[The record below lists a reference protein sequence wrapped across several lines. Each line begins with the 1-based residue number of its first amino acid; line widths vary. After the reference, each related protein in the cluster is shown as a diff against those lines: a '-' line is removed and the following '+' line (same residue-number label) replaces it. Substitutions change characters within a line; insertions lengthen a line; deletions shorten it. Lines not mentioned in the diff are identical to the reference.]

1 MSTTIEGEEQVSPLG
16 EKEVSPLE
24 SDLSPVA
31 RDEQPAAKRRWWPW
45 LVGAAV
51 IVGVAAVVGVILA
64 SNGASEES
72 AEVGVV
78 VNTAEVIRTDLEEIT
93 TLDGTL
99 GRTVGDP
106 ITASSS
112 GTVTAAPQSG
122 AVVEQGGVLFEID
135 GEPVVLLYGSV
146 PAYRDLSVSDDP
158 LVVTSRSNGTVTWV
172 ADEGAVVEQ
181 GDVLFEINGEPVVAL
196 YGDVPAFRTI
206 ADPRV
211 GDNLTGV
218 DVLQLETAL
227 VAMGFDPD
235 GTLTVDEEFTGR
247 TEDRVEDWQES
258 LGVEETGAVTLGSVV
273 FIPGPTEIIDV
284 EVTPGDVVN
293 DGRVV
298 MTLAGDEPMEGV
310 DVLQLETALT
320 ALGFDADGTMNVDG
334 VFTSETK
341 AAVIAWQESVG
352 LDGDGIVQ
360 LGQVVFLSEAVRISD
375 RTTPPGSP
383 VNPGGAVLAIT
394 GNDIVVTAQLSAADQ
409 GTLEAGDAVIVE
421 LPSGREVGA
430 TVESVDTVATRTNEF
445 TYFEVIIVLDD
456 PSVAGALDEAPVD
469 VEYITDSVSN
479 VVAVPVIALLALREG
494 GYAVEID
501 NGDGTTRLISVE
513 PGFYADGFVEVE
525 SEGLTTGMLVIV
537 P

>member
-1 MSTTIEGEEQVSPLG
+1 
-16 EKEVSPLE
+16 
-24 SDLSPVA
+24 
-31 RDEQPAAKRRWWPW
+31 
-45 LVGAAV
+45 
-51 IVGVAAVVGVILA
+51 
-64 SNGASEES
+64 
-72 AEVGVV
+72 
-78 VNTAEVIRTDLEEIT
+78 
-93 TLDGTL
+93 
-99 GRTVGDP
+99 
-106 ITASSS
+106 
-112 GTVTAAPQSG
+112 
-122 AVVEQGGVLFEID
+122 
-135 GEPVVLLYGSV
+135 
-146 PAYRDLSVSDDP
+146 
-158 LVVTSRSNGTVTWV
+158 
-172 ADEGAVVEQ
+172 
-181 GDVLFEINGEPVVAL
+181 
-196 YGDVPAFRTI
+196 
-206 ADPRV
+206 
-211 GDNLTGV
+211 
-218 DVLQLETAL
+218 
-227 VAMGFDPD
+227 
-235 GTLTVDEEFTGR
+235 
-247 TEDRVEDWQES
+247 
-258 LGVEETGAVTLGSVV
+258 
-273 FIPGPTEIIDV
+273 
-284 EVTPGDVVN
+284 
-293 DGRVV
+293 

-479 VVAVPVIALLALREG
+479 VVAVPVTALLALREG

-525 SEGLTTGMLVIV
+525 SEELTTGMLVIV